1 MAALVRCAQPEE
13 AGAAHRLS
21 ALAAGQYQSA
31 FSHPCILAKHTLLP
45 AVIRKETEDPAEKL
59 PESTGLQHVP
69 SSPLFMVLGL
79 QAVTTVHLSVKALIL

>member
-1 MAALVRCAQPEE
+1 MAALAGRCAQPE

-31 FSHPCILAKHTLLP
+31 FSHPCVLAKHTLLP

-69 SSPLFMVLGL
+69 SSPLLTVLGL
-79 QAVTTVHLSVKALIL
+79 QAVTVHLSVKALIL